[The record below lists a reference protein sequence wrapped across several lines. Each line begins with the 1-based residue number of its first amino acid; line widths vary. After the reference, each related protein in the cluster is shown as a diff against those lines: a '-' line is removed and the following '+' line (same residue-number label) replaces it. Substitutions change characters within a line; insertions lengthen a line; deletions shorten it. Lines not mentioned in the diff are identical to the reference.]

1 MFYVWAIILVLVN
14 AVWWF
19 LNLLVLPGNT
29 LMVLSAG
36 LVTWLTWDTS
46 KGWNQQMFSIYTL
59 VAVFVLAIFGEVLE
73 FFSGVAGAKTAGGS
87 AWGKFGAILGAIVG
101 AIVCTF
107 LIPIPIVGSLIG
119 ACGGAFL
126 GAYLLELAGGKK
138 SKPALKSGA
147 GAGVGRLTGTLI
159 KLILGVVIWVIIA
172 VAAFWP

>member
-1 MFYVWAIILVLVN
+1 MDYLWATLLVLVN

-36 LVTWLTWDTS
+36 LVTWVTWDPG

-59 VAVFVLAIFGEVLE
+59 VAVFVLAILGEVLE
-73 FFSGVAGAKTAGGS
+73 FFSGVAGAKAAGGS

-107 LIPIPIVGSLIG
+107 LILIPILGSLIG

-138 SKPALKSGA
+138 TKPSLKSA
-147 GAGVGRLTGTLI
+147 TGAGVGRLTGTLI